1 MADLRT
7 EEEQIEVIKN
17 WWKENGRS
25 TVIGVVAA
33 VVVVFGWKSYQQYEQ
48 DTGEKAS
55 AIYQNMLQ
63 ASGAG
68 QGQGLSEEQRM
79 SVRHLAGQLKT
90 DYADLAYA
98 DYAAFWLAKD
108 AVEQGDLT
116 LAQKELEWIL
126 ASKPSPET
134 QRIAN
139 LRLARVILAQGN
151 AEQALA
157 TLDAAKGQ
165 GFDLSYLEVRGDIL
179 LELGRVEE
187 ARASYQKAV
196 AAAAGAQTPVL
207 TLKLEDLAAAEG

>member
-7 EEEQIEVIKN
+7 EEEQLEVIKN

-33 VVVVFGWKSYQQYEQ
+33 VVLVFGWKSYQQYEQ

-55 AIYQNMLQ
+55 AIYQNLLQ
-63 ASGAG
+63 ASSAD
-68 QGQGLSEEQRM
+68 QGQGLTEEQRM
-79 SVRHLAGQLKT
+79 SVRHLAGQLKSE
-90 DYADLAYA
+90 YADLAYA

-108 AVEQGDLT
+108 AVEQGDLSS
-116 LAQKELEWIL
+116 AQKELEWVL
-126 ASKPSPET
+126 ASKPSPEIQHVAT
-134 QRIAN
+134 
-139 LRLARVILAQGN
+139 LRLARVLLAQGS
-151 AEQALA
+151 AEKALA
-157 TLDAAKGQ
+157 TLDTAQGK

-179 LELGRVEE
+179 LELGRIEE
-187 ARASYQKAV
+187 ARASYQQAV